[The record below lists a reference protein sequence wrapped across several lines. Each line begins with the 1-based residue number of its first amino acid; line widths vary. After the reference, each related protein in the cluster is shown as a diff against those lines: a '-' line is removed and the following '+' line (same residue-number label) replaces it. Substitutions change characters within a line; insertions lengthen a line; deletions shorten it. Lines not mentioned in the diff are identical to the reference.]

1 MPKVSTSSLPLDG
14 LFAIVKP
21 SGPTSMSILDRL
33 KPLLARSRLL
43 VDQEEYQKAL
53 AEKEKQK
60 KRRGKFKS
68 GRMSKPSDRPK
79 LGQGGTL
86 DPLADGVLGRLRMVP

>member
-1 MPKVSTSSLPLDG
+1 MPKVLAGSLPLNG
-14 LFAIVKP
+14 LFAIAKP

-43 VDQEEYQKAL
+43 VDQEEDEKMP
-53 AEKEKQK
+53 AEKRK
-60 KRRGKFKS
+60 KNRYKK
-68 GRMSKPSDRPK
+68 GRVSRPSDRPK

-86 DPLADGVLGRLRMVP
+86 DPLADGVLGE